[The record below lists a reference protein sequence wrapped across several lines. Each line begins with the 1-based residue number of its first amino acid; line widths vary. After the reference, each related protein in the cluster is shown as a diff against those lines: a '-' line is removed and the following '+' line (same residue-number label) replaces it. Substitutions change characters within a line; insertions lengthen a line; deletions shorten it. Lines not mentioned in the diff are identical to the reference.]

1 MPNRFAQLACLL
13 LAAIVVAGMGL
24 SAQGYG
30 ATTEQSAD
38 CCCIA
43 DRTSDTVQDC
53 NEADSAC
60 CPDKPSQS
68 EDDPC
73 SCACSSCS
81 VMVRTVNLFSAEAPT
96 ALLSESDA
104 QRLVPM
110 PDSLPASAVLG
121 VDIQPPIA

>member
-1 MPNRFAQLACLL
+1 MHHRFDQLACLL

-38 CCCIA
+38 CCCTT
-43 DRTSDTVQDC
+43 DRTSDTAQDC
-53 NEADSAC
+53 NEADTAC
-60 CPDKPSQS
+60 CPTKPSQS
-68 EDDPC
+68 EEDPC
-73 SCACSSCS
+73 SCACSGCNA
-81 VMVRTVNLFSAEAPT
+81 MVRTVNLFSAEAPA